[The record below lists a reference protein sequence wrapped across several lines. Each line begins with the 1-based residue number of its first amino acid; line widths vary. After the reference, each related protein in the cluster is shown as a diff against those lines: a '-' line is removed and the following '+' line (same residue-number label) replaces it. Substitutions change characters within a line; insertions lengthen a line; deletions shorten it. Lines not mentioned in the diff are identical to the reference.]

1 MNAQADLGGAPQNR
15 TAPDTQGRMDAEL
28 MQAAAET
35 ARTAFVRAQAL
46 AVAAEHL
53 FTAILRVRDGGA
65 GGDVPALKTAAT
77 ALGNMTRESDHA
89 LREAMEGTD
98 RLLDALGADAGA
110 RVLERG
116 RSNAGTGAR
125 EGAAHTKDKR

>member
-1 MNAQADLGGAPQNR
+1 MNAQADLGGAPQDR
-15 TAPDTQGRMDAEL
+15 AAPDTQGRVDAEL

-46 AVAAEHL
+46 AAAAEHL
-53 FTAILRVRDGGA
+53 FTAILRVRDAGVGG
-65 GGDVPALKTAAT
+65 GVPALKTAAA
-77 ALGNMTRESDHA
+77 ALGNVTRESDHA

-110 RVLERG
+110 RVLERE
-116 RSNAGTGAR
+116 RSNAGTGER
-125 EGAAHTKDKR
+125 ESAAHTKEKR